1 MLPLPL
7 RQLIPYPHH
16 KAKEKMT
23 KLVTDKFKTH
33 MAAQFI
39 ESVSES
45 SNSLYYVFTGET
57 LPFTDDNTPPAPT
70 DSTFGVHNDVYD
82 NLLFG
87 KKISA
92 SDVKHMIR
100 RVNWQSGNTYSAYSY
115 TSTSQATDNFYAISQ
130 ESGNY
135 AVFKCLDN
143 NGGAAANDQPLFS
156 ETAADDEFYQTNDK
170 YVWKLMYNIS
180 ASDWSKFATN
190 DFAPVIPD
198 ANVSA
203 NAVSGSIEAIIINNG
218 GARYN
223 AHANGTFKEI
233 SVAGNTLLHALQSE
247 SVTLSA
253 NTDFYKNS
261 VIYVRSGT
269 GSGQARNIGEYI
281 VTGSERRVLL
291 TNAFT
296 TLPDTSSVF
305 EIGPALTV
313 KGDGDDAVAI
323 ATIDTSANSIS
334 TVEIV
339 NRGSGYS
346 FADVIISSNG
356 DSITAANLTP
366 SLSPP
371 GGHGSDAINEL
382 YASRAGV
389 SVTYANNESNTIPT
403 TNDYRSV
410 GIIKDPLFANVE
422 LTLTT
427 STASSFLDGETVIH
441 YVPQSSNTLL
451 RSYTYTLSRYQTLTV
466 NTSTM
471 TGFTAGNKIS
481 SDAKGA
487 EIIASS
493 ANTIHIR
500 LNEGS
505 AAFTASD
512 MIGNNTITE
521 TVSSISAA
529 QPPVVVTASAHGLA
543 NAAAVSFHDL
553 NGTALDDDD
562 VATVYYVKPSNTTAF
577 SVYTDTGL
585 ATPFNNSGNT
595 TASSGFVTSG
605 QEIKDI
611 HLAVFTHT
619 GNNDPISGKDD
630 GGNAFGFSSNL
641 PLTSIAKRNTLDVA
655 HTKNT
660 DETAVIL
667 TDITLV
673 PASDVITIEVY
684 TSAET
689 VTLPDY
695 IGRTTAEVSNRTGD
709 ILRLRNIRGDFAT
722 GHKIKG
728 LTSGTIAEIEAIDRS
743 FTTFNQLTEMA
754 VQIVDVGTGDTGV
767 ANTGFAIDQFVTQ
780 DQGTAGPVQA
790 ADGTTYAHGTVFAVS
805 NTITR
810 FVNSITAANPA
821 VVKTT
826 VAHGYSNGMVATFS
840 SLNGSVFG
848 NTVPVYYIGT
858 INTTAF
864 SVYSDAALSTAF
876 DNSANSAANT
886 GTIIGSGIGS
896 LDAASAYRTF
906 FLSNV
911 KGIFGV
917 SDDASVV
924 ANTFVSNTDH
934 GGTGASAK
942 ITSRIDGDLVDNSGE
957 VIYIENMSP
966 IARSNDQS
974 EKVRIILEF

>member
-1 MLPLPL
+1 
-7 RQLIPYPHH
+7 
-16 KAKEKMT
+16 MT
-23 KLVTDKFKTH
+23 KLVTNKFKTH

-57 LPFTDDNTPPAPT
+57 LPFADDNAPPVPT
-70 DSTFGVHNDVYD
+70 NSTFGVHNDVYD

-87 KKISA
+87 KKIA
-92 SDVKHMIR
+92 SDDVKHMIR
-100 RVNWQSGNTYSAYSY
+100 RVNWQSGNTYPAYSY
-115 TSTSQATDNFYAISQ
+115 ASTTLETDNFYAISE

-190 DFAPVIPD
+190 DFAPVIPN

-203 NAVSGSIEAIIINNG
+203 NAVSGSIEAIIINSG

-233 SVAGNTLLHALQSE
+233 SVAGNTLIHGLQSS

-261 VIYVRSGT
+261 TLYVRSGT
-269 GSGQARNIGEYI
+269 GAGQARNISEYI
-281 VTGSERRVLL
+281 VTGSERRVLI
-291 TNAFT
+291 NPAFT
-296 TLPDTSSVF
+296 TLPDTTSVF
-305 EIGPALTV
+305 EIAPGLTI

-323 ATIDTSANSIS
+323 ATIDTTANSIS

-356 DSITAANLTP
+356 DSTVAANLTP

-382 YASRAGV
+382 YASRAGI

-451 RSYTYTLSRYQTLTV
+451 RSYSYTLSRYQTLTV

-471 TGFTAGNKIS
+471 TGFTTGNKIS

-505 AAFTASD
+505 AAFATSD

-521 TVSSISAA
+521 TVSSVSAA

-543 NAAAVSFHDL
+543 NGAAVSFHDL

-562 VATVYYVKPSNTTAF
+562 AATVYYVKPSNTTAF

-585 ATPFNNSGNT
+585 ATPFDNSGNT
-595 TASSGFVTSG
+595 TASSGFVTNG
-605 QEIKDI
+605 LEVKDI
-611 HLAVFTHT
+611 HLAAFTHT

-630 GGNAFGFSSNL
+630 AGNAFGFSSNL
-641 PLTSIAKRNTLDVA
+641 PLTSIAKRNTLAVA
-655 HTKNT
+655 HTKT
-660 DETAVIL
+660 TTAATL

-673 PASDVITIEVY
+673 PASDVIEIEIY

-695 IGRTTAEVSNRTGD
+695 IGRTTAEVSNRAGD
-709 ILRLRNIRGDFAT
+709 VLRLRNIRGDFAT

-728 LTSGTIAEIEAIDRS
+728 LTSGIEAEIEAIDRS

-754 VQIVDVGTGDTGV
+754 VQIVDAGTGDPGV
-767 ANTGFAIDQFVTQ
+767 ANTGFTIDQFVTQ
-780 DQGTAGPVQA
+780 DQGTAGPVQT
-790 ADGTTYAHGTVFAVS
+790 GTTTYAHGTVFAVS

-810 FVNSITAANPA
+810 FVDSVTAANPA

-840 SLNGSVFG
+840 SLNGSVFA
-848 NTVPVYYIGT
+848 NTIPTYYIGT

-886 GTIIGSGIGS
+886 GTIIASGIGTVG
-896 LDAASAYRTF
+896 ASAYRTF

-917 SDDASVV
+917 SDDAAGVV
-924 ANTFVSNTDH
+924 NTFVSNTAS

-966 IARSNDQS
+966 VARSDDQS

>member
-1 MLPLPL
+1 
-7 RQLIPYPHH
+7 
-16 KAKEKMT
+16 
-23 KLVTDKFKTH
+23 

-57 LPFTDDNTPPAPT
+57 LPFADDNVPPVPT
-70 DSTFGVHNDVYD
+70 NSTFGVHNDVYD

-87 KKISA
+87 KKIA
-92 SDVKHMIR
+92 SDDVKHMIR
-100 RVNWQSGNTYSAYSY
+100 RVNWQSGNTYPAYNY
-115 TSTSQATDNFYAISQ
+115 ASTTLETDNFYAISE

-190 DFAPVIPD
+190 DFAPVIPN

-203 NAVSGSIEAIIINNG
+203 NAVNGSIEAIIINSG

-233 SVAGNTLLHALQSE
+233 SVAGNTLIHGLQSS

-261 VIYVRSGT
+261 TLYVRSGT
-269 GSGQARNIGEYI
+269 GAGQARNISEYI
-281 VTGSERRVLL
+281 VTGSERRVLI
-291 TNAFT
+291 NPAFT
-296 TLPDTSSVF
+296 TLPDTTSVF
-305 EIGPALTV
+305 EIAPGLTI

-323 ATIDTSANSIS
+323 ATIDTTANSIS

-356 DSITAANLTP
+356 DSTVAANLTP

-382 YASRAGV
+382 YASRAGI

-451 RSYTYTLSRYQTLTV
+451 RSYSYTLSRYQTLTV

-471 TGFTAGNKIS
+471 TGFTTGNKIS

-505 AAFTASD
+505 AAFDVSD

-562 VATVYYVKPSNTTAF
+562 AATVYYVKPSNTTAF

-585 ATPFNNSGNT
+585 ATPFDNSGNT
-595 TASSGFVTSG
+595 AASSGFVTSG

-619 GNNDPISGKDD
+619 GNNNPISGKDD
-630 GGNAFGFSSNL
+630 AGNAFGFSSNL
-641 PLTSIAKRNTLDVA
+641 PLTSIAKRNTLAVA
-655 HTKNT
+655 HTKT
-660 DETAVIL
+660 TTAATL

-673 PASDVITIEVY
+673 PASDVIEIEIY

-689 VTLPDY
+689 VILPDY
-695 IGRTTAEVSNRTGD
+695 IGRTTAEVSNRAGD
-709 ILRLRNIRGDFAT
+709 VLRLRNIRGDFAT

-728 LTSGTIAEIEAIDRS
+728 LTSGIEAEIEAIDRS

-754 VQIVDVGTGDTGV
+754 VQIVDAGTGDPGV
-767 ANTGFAIDQFVTQ
+767 ANTGFTIDQFVTQ
-780 DQGTAGPVQA
+780 DQGTAGPVQT
-790 ADGTTYAHGTVFAVS
+790 GTTTYAHGTVFAVS

-810 FVNSITAANPA
+810 FVDSVTAANPA

-826 VAHGYSNGMVATFS
+826 VAHGYSNGMVAAFS
-840 SLNGSVFG
+840 SLNGSIFA
-848 NTVPVYYIGT
+848 NTVPIYYIGT

-886 GTIIGSGIGS
+886 GTIIASGIGTVG
-896 LDAASAYRTF
+896 ASAYRTF

-917 SDDASVV
+917 SDDAAGVV
-924 ANTFVSNTDH
+924 NTFVSNTAS

-966 IARSNDQS
+966 VARSDDQS

>member
-1 MLPLPL
+1 
-7 RQLIPYPHH
+7 
-16 KAKEKMT
+16 
-23 KLVTDKFKTH
+23 

-57 LPFTDDNTPPAPT
+57 LPFADDNVPPVPT
-70 DSTFGVHNDVYD
+70 NSTFGVHNDVYD

-87 KKISA
+87 KKIA
-92 SDVKHMIR
+92 SDDVKHMIR
-100 RVNWQSGNTYSAYSY
+100 RVNWQSGNTYPAYSY
-115 TSTSQATDNFYAISQ
+115 ASTSQATDNFYVISE

-190 DFAPVIPD
+190 DFAPVIPN

-203 NAVSGSIEAIIINNG
+203 NAVSGSIEAIIINSG

-233 SVAGNTLLHALQSE
+233 SVAGNTLIHGLQSS

-261 VIYVRSGT
+261 TLYVRSGT
-269 GSGQARNIGEYI
+269 GAGQATNVSEYI
-281 VTGSERRVLL
+281 VTGSERRVLI
-291 TNAFT
+291 NPAFT
-296 TLPDTSSVF
+296 TLPDTTSVF
-305 EIGPALTV
+305 EIGPALTI

-323 ATIDTSANSIS
+323 ATIDTTANSIS

-356 DSITAANLTP
+356 DSTVAANLTP

-382 YASRAGV
+382 YASRAGI

-451 RSYTYTLSRYQTLTV
+451 RSYSYTLSRYQTLTV

-471 TGFTAGNKIS
+471 TGFTTGNKIS

-505 AAFTASD
+505 AAFAASD

-562 VATVYYVKPSNTTAF
+562 AATVYYVKPSNTTAF

-585 ATPFNNSGNT
+585 ATPFDNSGNT
-595 TASSGFVTSG
+595 AASSGFVTSG

-630 GGNAFGFSSNL
+630 AGNAFGFSSNL
-641 PLTSIAKRNTLDVA
+641 PLTSIAKRNTLAVA
-655 HTKNT
+655 HTKT
-660 DETAVIL
+660 TTAATL

-673 PASDVITIEVY
+673 PASDVIEIEIY

-695 IGRTTAEVSNRTGD
+695 IGRTTAEVSNRAGD
-709 ILRLRNIRGDFAT
+709 VLRLRNIRGDFAT

-728 LTSGTIAEIEAIDRS
+728 LTSGIEAEIEAIDRS

-754 VQIVDVGTGDTGV
+754 VQIVDAGTGDPGV
-767 ANTGFAIDQFVTQ
+767 ANTGFTIDQFVTQ
-780 DQGTAGPVQA
+780 DQGTAGPVQT
-790 ADGTTYAHGTVFAVS
+790 GTTTYAHGTVFAVS

-810 FVNSITAANPA
+810 FVDSVTAANPA

-826 VAHGYSNGMVATFS
+826 VAHGYSNGMVAAFS
-840 SLNGSVFG
+840 SLNGSIFA
-848 NTVPVYYIGT
+848 NTVPIYYIGT

-886 GTIIGSGIGS
+886 GTIIASGIGTVG
-896 LDAASAYRTF
+896 ASAYRTF

-917 SDDASVV
+917 SDDAAGVV
-924 ANTFVSNTDH
+924 NTFVSNTAS

-966 IARSNDQS
+966 VARSDDQS

>member
-1 MLPLPL
+1 
-7 RQLIPYPHH
+7 
-16 KAKEKMT
+16 
-23 KLVTDKFKTH
+23 

-57 LPFTDDNTPPAPT
+57 LPFADDNVPPVPT
-70 DSTFGVHNDVYD
+70 NSTFGVHNDVYD

-87 KKISA
+87 KKIA
-92 SDVKHMIR
+92 SDDVKHMIR
-100 RVNWQSGNTYSAYSY
+100 RVNWQSGNTYPAYSY
-115 TSTSQATDNFYAISQ
+115 ASTTLETDNFYAISE

-190 DFAPVIPD
+190 DFAPVIPN

-203 NAVSGSIEAIIINNG
+203 NAVNGSIEAIIINSG

-233 SVAGNTLLHALQSE
+233 SVAGNTLIHGLQSS

-261 VIYVRSGT
+261 TLYVRSGT
-269 GSGQARNIGEYI
+269 GAGQARNISEYI
-281 VTGSERRVLL
+281 VTGSERRVLI
-291 TNAFT
+291 NPAFT
-296 TLPDTSSVF
+296 TLPDTTSVF
-305 EIGPALTV
+305 EIAPGLTI

-323 ATIDTSANSIS
+323 ATIDTTANSIS

-356 DSITAANLTP
+356 DSTVAANLTP

-382 YASRAGV
+382 YASRAGI

-451 RSYTYTLSRYQTLTV
+451 RSYSYTLSRYQTLTV

-471 TGFTAGNKIS
+471 TGFTTGNKIS

-505 AAFTASD
+505 AAFAASD

-562 VATVYYVKPSNTTAF
+562 AATVYYVKPSNTTAF

-585 ATPFNNSGNT
+585 ATPFDNSGNT
-595 TASSGFVTSG
+595 AASSGFVTSG

-619 GNNDPISGKDD
+619 GNNNPISGKDD
-630 GGNAFGFSSNL
+630 AGNAFGFSSNL
-641 PLTSIAKRNTLDVA
+641 PLTSIAKRNTLAVA
-655 HTKNT
+655 HTKT
-660 DETAVIL
+660 TTAATL

-673 PASDVITIEVY
+673 PASDVIEIEIY

-689 VTLPDY
+689 VILPDY
-695 IGRTTAEVSNRTGD
+695 IGRTTAEVSNRAGD
-709 ILRLRNIRGDFAT
+709 VLRLRNIRGDFAT

-728 LTSGTIAEIEAIDRS
+728 LTSGIEAEIEAIDRS

-754 VQIVDVGTGDTGV
+754 VQIVDAGTGDPGV
-767 ANTGFAIDQFVTQ
+767 ANTGFTIDQFVTQ
-780 DQGTAGPVQA
+780 DQGTAGPVQT
-790 ADGTTYAHGTVFAVS
+790 GTTTYAHGTVFAVS

-810 FVNSITAANPA
+810 FVDSVTAANPA

-826 VAHGYSNGMVATFS
+826 VAHGYSNGMVAAFS
-840 SLNGSVFG
+840 SLNGSIFA
-848 NTVPVYYIGT
+848 NTVPIYYIGT

-886 GTIIGSGIGS
+886 GTIIASGIGTVG
-896 LDAASAYRTF
+896 ASAYRTF

-917 SDDASVV
+917 SDDAAGVV
-924 ANTFVSNTDH
+924 NTFVSNTAS

-966 IARSNDQS
+966 VARSDDQS

>member
-1 MLPLPL
+1 
-7 RQLIPYPHH
+7 
-16 KAKEKMT
+16 
-23 KLVTDKFKTH
+23 

-57 LPFTDDNTPPAPT
+57 LPFADDNVPPVPT
-70 DSTFGVHNDVYD
+70 NSTFGVHNDVYD

-87 KKISA
+87 KKIA
-92 SDVKHMIR
+92 SDDVKHMIR
-100 RVNWQSGNTYSAYSY
+100 RVNWQSGNTYPAYSY
-115 TSTSQATDNFYAISQ
+115 ASTTLETDNFYAISE

-143 NGGAAANDQPLFS
+143 NGGVAANDQPLFS

-190 DFAPVIPD
+190 DFAPVIPN

-203 NAVSGSIEAIIINNG
+203 NAVSGSIEAIIINSG

-233 SVAGNTLLHALQSE
+233 SVAGNTLIHGLQSS

-261 VIYVRSGT
+261 TLYVRSGT
-269 GSGQARNIGEYI
+269 GAGQARNISEYI
-281 VTGSERRVLL
+281 VTGSERRVLI
-291 TNAFT
+291 NPAFT
-296 TLPDTSSVF
+296 TLPDTTSVF
-305 EIGPALTV
+305 EIAPGLTI

-323 ATIDTSANSIS
+323 ATIDTTANSIS

-356 DSITAANLTP
+356 DSTVAANLTP

-382 YASRAGV
+382 YASRAGI

-471 TGFTAGNKIS
+471 TGFTTGNKIS

-505 AAFTASD
+505 AAFAVSD

-562 VATVYYVKPSNTTAF
+562 AATVYYVKPSNTTAF
-577 SVYTDTGL
+577 SVFTDTGL
-585 ATPFNNSGNT
+585 ATPFDNSGNT
-595 TASSGFVTSG
+595 TASSGFVTNG
-605 QEIKDI
+605 LEVKDI
-611 HLAVFTHT
+611 HLASFTHT

-630 GGNAFGFSSNL
+630 AGNAFGFSSNL
-641 PLTSIAKRNTLDVA
+641 PLTSIAKRNTLAVA
-655 HTKNT
+655 HTKT
-660 DETAVIL
+660 TTAATL

-673 PASDVITIEVY
+673 PASDVIEIEIY

-695 IGRTTAEVSNRTGD
+695 IGRTTAEVSNRAGD
-709 ILRLRNIRGDFAT
+709 VLRLRNIRGDFAT

-728 LTSGTIAEIEAIDRS
+728 LTSGIEAEIEAIDRS

-754 VQIVDVGTGDTGV
+754 VQIVDAGTGDPGV
-767 ANTGFAIDQFVTQ
+767 ANTGFTIDQFVTQ
-780 DQGTAGPVQA
+780 DQGTAGPVQT
-790 ADGTTYAHGTVFAVS
+790 GTTTYAHGTVFAVS

-810 FVNSITAANPA
+810 FVDSVTAANPA

-826 VAHGYSNGMVATFS
+826 VAHGYSNGMVAAFS
-840 SLNGSVFG
+840 SLNGSIFA
-848 NTVPVYYIGT
+848 NTVPIYYIGT

-886 GTIIGSGIGS
+886 GTIIASGIGTVG
-896 LDAASAYRTF
+896 ASAYRTF

-917 SDDASVV
+917 SDDAAGVV
-924 ANTFVSNTDH
+924 NTFVSNTAS

-966 IARSNDQS
+966 VARSDDQS

>member
-1 MLPLPL
+1 MLQQQL

-33 MAAQFI
+33 MAAQFV

-87 KKISA
+87 KKITSD
-92 SDVKHMIR
+92 DVKHMIR
-100 RVNWQSGNTYSAYSY
+100 RVDWQSGNTYSAYSY
-115 TSTSQATDNFYAISQ
+115 TSTSQATDNFYAISE

-170 YVWKLMYNIS
+170 YVWKFMYNIS
-180 ASDWSKFATN
+180 AADWSKFATN

-203 NAVSGSIEAIIINNG
+203 NAVSGSIEAIIINSG
-218 GARYN
+218 GANYN
-223 AHANGTFKEI
+223 AYANGTFKEI
-233 SVAGNTLLHALQSE
+233 SVAGNTLIHGLESS

-253 NTDFYKNS
+253 NTDFYQNS

-269 GSGQARNIGEYI
+269 GAGQARNISEYI
-281 VTGSERRVLL
+281 VTDSKRQVVIAS
-291 TNAFT
+291 AFT

-356 DSITAANLTP
+356 DSTVAANLTP

-389 SVTYANNESNTIPT
+389 SITYANNESNTIPT
-403 TNDYRSV
+403 TNDFRSV
-410 GIIKDPLFANVE
+410 GILKDPLFANVE

-427 STASSFLDGETVIH
+427 STASSFLDGETIIH

-471 TGFTAGNKIS
+471 TGFTAGNRIS
-481 SDAKGA
+481 SDTKGGM
-487 EIIASS
+487 IIGSA
-493 ANTIHIR
+493 ANTIHVR

-505 AAFTASD
+505 AAFTTSD

-521 TVSSISAA
+521 TVSSISAET
-529 QPPVVVTASAHGLA
+529 PPVVVTASAHGFA
-543 NAAAVSFHDL
+543 NGDTVTFHDL
-553 NGTALDDDD
+553 DGAALDD
-562 VATVYYVKPSNTTAF
+562 AANTYFIKPSNTTAF

-585 ATPFNNSGNT
+585 STPFNNSGNT
-595 TASSGFVTSG
+595 TASSGFVTNG
-605 QEIKDI
+605 LEVKDI
-611 HLAVFTHT
+611 QLVAFTHT
-619 GNNDPISGKDD
+619 GNNDPISGRDD
-630 GGNAFGFSSNL
+630 ANNTFGFSSNL
-641 PLTSIAKRNTLDVA
+641 PLTSIAKRNGVAVA
-655 HTKNT
+655 HTKT
-660 DETAVIL
+660 TTAATL

-673 PASDVITIEVY
+673 PASDVITVEVY

-689 VTLPDY
+689 VTLPDF
-695 IGRTTAEVSNRTGD
+695 IGRTTGEVSNRAGD
-709 ILRLRNIRGDFAT
+709 VLRLRNIRGDFAT

-728 LTSGTIAEIEAIDRS
+728 LTSGIEAEIEAIDRS

-780 DQGTAGPVQA
+780 DQGTGGPVQV
-790 ADGTTYAHGTVFAVS
+790 GNTTFAHGSVFAVS

-810 FVNSITAANPA
+810 FVDSITVANPA

-840 SLNGSVFG
+840 SLNGSVFA

-864 SVYSDAALSTAF
+864 SVYSDAALSTAI

-886 GTIIGSGIGS
+886 GTIIGSGIGTVG
-896 LDAASAYRTF
+896 ASAYRTF

-911 KGIFGV
+911 KGTFGV
-917 SDDASVV
+917 SDDAAGVV
-924 ANTFVSNTDH
+924 NTFVSNTAS

-966 IARSNDQS
+966 VSRSDDQS

>member
-1 MLPLPL
+1 
-7 RQLIPYPHH
+7 
-16 KAKEKMT
+16 
-23 KLVTDKFKTH
+23 

-115 TSTSQATDNFYAISQ
+115 TSTSQATDNFYAISE

-190 DFAPVIPD
+190 DFAPVIPN

-203 NAVSGSIEAIIINNG
+203 NAVNGSIEAIIINSG

-261 VIYVRSGT
+261 TIYIRSGT
-269 GSGQARNIGEYI
+269 GSGQARNISEYI
-281 VTGSERRVLL
+281 VTGSERRVLI
-291 TNAFT
+291 NPAFT
-296 TLPDTSSVF
+296 TIPDTTSVF
-305 EIGPALTV
+305 EIGPALTI
-313 KGDGDDAVAI
+313 KGDGDDAVVI
-323 ATIDTSANSIS
+323 ATIDTTANSIA
-334 TVEIV
+334 TIEIV

-356 DSITAANLTP
+356 DSTVAANLTP

-371 GGHGSDAINEL
+371 GGHGSDVINEL

-410 GIIKDPLFANVE
+410 GILKDPLFANVE

-471 TGFTAGNKIS
+471 TGFTTGNKIS

-505 AAFTASD
+505 AAFAASD

-529 QPPVVVTASAHGLA
+529 QPPIVVTASAHGLA

-562 VATVYYVKPSNTTAF
+562 AATVYYVKPSNTTAF
-577 SVYTDTGL
+577 SVFTDTGL
-585 ATPFNNSGNT
+585 ATPFDNSGNT
-595 TASSGFVTSG
+595 TASSGFVTNG
-605 QEIKDI
+605 LEIKDI
-611 HLAVFTHT
+611 HLAAFTHT

-655 HTKNT
+655 HTKT
-660 DETAVIL
+660 TTAATL
-667 TDITLV
+667 TNITLV

-722 GHKIKG
+722 GHKVKG

-754 VQIVDVGTGDTGV
+754 VQIIDVGAGDVAKGVGDTGF
-767 ANTGFAIDQFVTQ
+767 TIDQFVTQ
-780 DQGTAGPVQA
+780 DQGSGGPVQNPV
-790 ADGTTYAHGTVFAVS
+790 DGTTYAHGTIFAVS

-810 FVNSITAANPA
+810 FVDSVTAANPA
-821 VVKTT
+821 VVETT
-826 VAHGYSNGMVATFS
+826 VAHGYSNGMVATFNN
-840 SLNGSVFG
+840 LNGSIFA
-848 NTVPVYYIGT
+848 NTVPTYYIGT

-864 SVYSDAALSTAF
+864 SVYSDAALSTAIN
-876 DNSANSAANT
+876 NSANSAANT
-886 GTIIGSGIGS
+886 GTIIASGIGQYGNT
-896 LDAASAYRTF
+896 AYRTF

-917 SDDASVV
+917 SDDAAGVV
-924 ANTFVSNTDH
+924 NTFVSNTAS

>member
-1 MLPLPL
+1 
-7 RQLIPYPHH
+7 
-16 KAKEKMT
+16 
-23 KLVTDKFKTH
+23 

-57 LPFTDDNTPPAPT
+57 LPFADDNVPPVPT
-70 DSTFGVHNDVYD
+70 NSTFGVHNDVYD

-87 KKISA
+87 KKIA
-92 SDVKHMIR
+92 SDDVKHMIR
-100 RVNWQSGNTYSAYSY
+100 RVNWQSGNTYPAYSY
-115 TSTSQATDNFYAISQ
+115 ASTTLETDNFYAISE

-143 NGGAAANDQPLFS
+143 NGGVAANDQPLFS

-190 DFAPVIPD
+190 DFAPVIPN

-203 NAVSGSIEAIIINNG
+203 NAVSGSIEAIIINSG

-233 SVAGNTLLHALQSE
+233 SVAGNTLIHGLQS
-247 SVTLSA
+247 SSATLSA

-261 VIYVRSGT
+261 TLYVRSGT
-269 GSGQARNIGEYI
+269 GAGQARNISEYI
-281 VTGSERRVLL
+281 VTGSERRVLI
-291 TNAFT
+291 NPAFT
-296 TLPDTSSVF
+296 TLPDTTSVF
-305 EIGPALTV
+305 EIAPGLTI

-323 ATIDTSANSIS
+323 ATIDTTANSIS

-356 DSITAANLTP
+356 DSTVAANLTP

-382 YASRAGV
+382 YASRAGI

-451 RSYTYTLSRYQTLTV
+451 RSYSYTLSRYQTLTV

-471 TGFTAGNKIS
+471 TGFTTGNKIS

-505 AAFTASD
+505 AAFAVSD

-562 VATVYYVKPSNTTAF
+562 AATVYYVKPSNTTAF
-577 SVYTDTGL
+577 SVFTDTGL
-585 ATPFNNSGNT
+585 ATPFDNSGNT
-595 TASSGFVTSG
+595 TASSGFVTNG
-605 QEIKDI
+605 LEVKDI
-611 HLAVFTHT
+611 HLASFTHT

-630 GGNAFGFSSNL
+630 AGNAFGFSSNL
-641 PLTSIAKRNTLDVA
+641 PLTSIAKRNTLAVA
-655 HTKNT
+655 HTKT
-660 DETAVIL
+660 TTAATL

-673 PASDVITIEVY
+673 PASDVIEIEIY

-695 IGRTTAEVSNRTGD
+695 IGRTTAEVSNRAGD
-709 ILRLRNIRGDFAT
+709 VLRLRNIRGDFAT

-728 LTSGTIAEIEAIDRS
+728 LTSGIEAEIEAIDRS

-754 VQIVDVGTGDTGV
+754 VQIVDAGTGDPGV
-767 ANTGFAIDQFVTQ
+767 ANTGFTIDQFVTQ
-780 DQGTAGPVQA
+780 DQGTAGPVQT
-790 ADGTTYAHGTVFAVS
+790 GTTTYAHGTVFAVS

-810 FVNSITAANPA
+810 FVDSVTAANPA

-826 VAHGYSNGMVATFS
+826 VAHGYSNGMVAAFS
-840 SLNGSVFG
+840 SLNGSIFA
-848 NTVPVYYIGT
+848 NTVPIYYIGT

-886 GTIIGSGIGS
+886 GTIIASGIGTVG
-896 LDAASAYRTF
+896 ASAYRTF

-917 SDDASVV
+917 SDDAAGVV
-924 ANTFVSNTDH
+924 NTFVSNTAS

-966 IARSNDQS
+966 VARSDDQS

>member
-1 MLPLPL
+1 
-7 RQLIPYPHH
+7 
-16 KAKEKMT
+16 
-23 KLVTDKFKTH
+23 

-57 LPFTDDNTPPAPT
+57 LPFADDNVPPVPT
-70 DSTFGVHNDVYD
+70 NSTFGVHNDVYD

-87 KKISA
+87 KKIA
-92 SDVKHMIR
+92 SDDVKHMIR
-100 RVNWQSGNTYSAYSY
+100 RVNWQSGNTYPAYSY
-115 TSTSQATDNFYAISQ
+115 ASTTLETDNFYVISE

-190 DFAPVIPD
+190 DFAPVIPN

-203 NAVSGSIEAIIINNG
+203 NAVSGSIEAIIINSG

-233 SVAGNTLLHALQSE
+233 SVAGNTLIHGLESS

-261 VIYVRSGT
+261 TLYVRSGT
-269 GSGQARNIGEYI
+269 GAGQARNISEYI
-281 VTGSERRVLL
+281 VTGSERRVLI
-291 TNAFT
+291 NPAFT
-296 TLPDTSSVF
+296 TLPDTTSVF
-305 EIGPALTV
+305 EIAPGLTI

-323 ATIDTSANSIS
+323 ATIDTTANSIS

-356 DSITAANLTP
+356 DSTVAANLTP

-382 YASRAGV
+382 YASRAGI

-451 RSYTYTLSRYQTLTV
+451 RSYSYTLSRYQTLTV

-471 TGFTAGNKIS
+471 TGFTTGNKIS

-505 AAFTASD
+505 AAFAASD

-562 VATVYYVKPSNTTAF
+562 AATVYYVKPSNTTAF
-577 SVYTDTGL
+577 SVFTDTGL
-585 ATPFNNSGNT
+585 ATPFDNSGNT
-595 TASSGFVTSG
+595 TASSGFVTNG
-605 QEIKDI
+605 LEVKDI
-611 HLAVFTHT
+611 HLAAFTHT

-630 GGNAFGFSSNL
+630 AGNAFGFSSNL
-641 PLTSIAKRNTLDVA
+641 PLTSIAKRNTLAVA
-655 HTKNT
+655 HTKT
-660 DETAVIL
+660 TTAATL

-673 PASDVITIEVY
+673 PASDVIEIEIY

-695 IGRTTAEVSNRTGD
+695 IGRTTAEVSNRAGD
-709 ILRLRNIRGDFAT
+709 VLRLRNIRGDFAT

-728 LTSGTIAEIEAIDRS
+728 LTSGIEAEIEAIDRS

-754 VQIVDVGTGDTGV
+754 VQIVDAGTGDPGV
-767 ANTGFAIDQFVTQ
+767 ANTGFTIDQFVTQ
-780 DQGTAGPVQA
+780 DQGTAGPVQT
-790 ADGTTYAHGTVFAVS
+790 GTTTYAHGTVFAVS

-810 FVNSITAANPA
+810 FVDSVTAANPA

-826 VAHGYSNGMVATFS
+826 VAHGYSNGMVAAFS
-840 SLNGSVFG
+840 SLNGSIFA
-848 NTVPVYYIGT
+848 NTVPIYYIGT

-886 GTIIGSGIGS
+886 GTIIASGIGTVG
-896 LDAASAYRTF
+896 ASAYRTF

-917 SDDASVV
+917 SDDAAGVV
-924 ANTFVSNTDH
+924 NTFVSNTAS

-966 IARSNDQS
+966 VARSDDQS

>member
-1 MLPLPL
+1 
-7 RQLIPYPHH
+7 
-16 KAKEKMT
+16 
-23 KLVTDKFKTH
+23 

-57 LPFTDDNTPPAPT
+57 LPFADDNVPPVPT
-70 DSTFGVHNDVYD
+70 NSTFGVHNDVYD

-87 KKISA
+87 KKIA
-92 SDVKHMIR
+92 SDDVKHMIR
-100 RVNWQSGNTYSAYSY
+100 RVNWQSGNTYPAYSY
-115 TSTSQATDNFYAISQ
+115 ASTTLETDNFYAISE

-143 NGGAAANDQPLFS
+143 NGGVAANDQPLFS

-190 DFAPVIPD
+190 DFAPVIPN

-203 NAVSGSIEAIIINNG
+203 NAVSGSIEAIIINSG

-233 SVAGNTLLHALQSE
+233 SVAGNTLIHGLQSS

-261 VIYVRSGT
+261 TLYVRSGT
-269 GSGQARNIGEYI
+269 GAGQARNISEYI
-281 VTGSERRVLL
+281 VTGSERRVLI
-291 TNAFT
+291 NPAFT
-296 TLPDTSSVF
+296 TLPDTTSVF
-305 EIGPALTV
+305 EIAPGLTI

-323 ATIDTSANSIS
+323 ATIDTTANSIS

-356 DSITAANLTP
+356 DSTVAANLTP

-382 YASRAGV
+382 YASRAGI

-451 RSYTYTLSRYQTLTV
+451 RSYSYTLSRYQTLTV

-471 TGFTAGNKIS
+471 TGFTTGNKIS

-505 AAFTASD
+505 AAFAVSD

-562 VATVYYVKPSNTTAF
+562 AATVYYVKPSNTTAF
-577 SVYTDTGL
+577 SVFTDTGL
-585 ATPFNNSGNT
+585 ATPFDNSGNT
-595 TASSGFVTSG
+595 TASSGFVTNG
-605 QEIKDI
+605 LEVKDI
-611 HLAVFTHT
+611 HLASFTHT

-630 GGNAFGFSSNL
+630 AGNAFGFSSNL
-641 PLTSIAKRNTLDVA
+641 PLTSIAKRNTLAVA
-655 HTKNT
+655 HTKT
-660 DETAVIL
+660 TTAATL

-673 PASDVITIEVY
+673 PASDVIEIEIY

-695 IGRTTAEVSNRTGD
+695 IGRTTAEVSNRAGD
-709 ILRLRNIRGDFAT
+709 VLRLRNIRGDFAT

-728 LTSGTIAEIEAIDRS
+728 LTSGIEAEIEAIDRS

-754 VQIVDVGTGDTGV
+754 VQIVDAGTGDPGV
-767 ANTGFAIDQFVTQ
+767 ANTGFTIDQFVTQ
-780 DQGTAGPVQA
+780 DQGTAGPVQT
-790 ADGTTYAHGTVFAVS
+790 GTTTYAHGTVFAVS

-810 FVNSITAANPA
+810 FVDSVTAANPA

-826 VAHGYSNGMVATFS
+826 VAHGYSNGMVAAFS
-840 SLNGSVFG
+840 SLNGSIFA
-848 NTVPVYYIGT
+848 NTVPIYYIGT

-886 GTIIGSGIGS
+886 GTIIASGIGTVG
-896 LDAASAYRTF
+896 ASAYRTF

-917 SDDASVV
+917 SDDAAGVV
-924 ANTFVSNTDH
+924 NTFVSNTAS

-966 IARSNDQS
+966 VARSDDQS

>member
-1 MLPLPL
+1 
-7 RQLIPYPHH
+7 
-16 KAKEKMT
+16 
-23 KLVTDKFKTH
+23 
-33 MAAQFI
+33 
-39 ESVSES
+39 
-45 SNSLYYVFTGET
+45 
-57 LPFTDDNTPPAPT
+57 
-70 DSTFGVHNDVYD
+70 
-82 NLLFG
+82 
-87 KKISA
+87 
-92 SDVKHMIR
+92 MIR
-100 RVNWQSGNTYSAYSY
+100 RVDWQSGNTYSAYSY
-115 TSTSQATDNFYAISQ
+115 TSTSQATDNFYAISE

-190 DFAPVIPD
+190 DFAPVIPN

-203 NAVSGSIEAIIINNG
+203 NAVNGSIEAIIINSG

-233 SVAGNTLLHALQSE
+233 SVAGNTLIHGLQSS

-269 GSGQARNIGEYI
+269 GAGQARNIGEYI

-291 TNAFT
+291 TSAFT

-305 EIGPALTV
+305 EIGPALTI
-313 KGDGDDAVAI
+313 KGDGDDAVVI
-323 ATIDTSANSIS
+323 ATIDTTANSIA
-334 TVEIV
+334 TIEVV
-339 NRGSGYS
+339 NKGSGYS

-356 DSITAANLTP
+356 DSTVAANLTP

-371 GGHGSDAINEL
+371 GGHGSDVINEL

-451 RSYTYTLSRYQTLTV
+451 RSYSYTLSRYQTLTV

-471 TGFTAGNKIS
+471 TGFTTGNKIS

-505 AAFTASD
+505 AAFAASD

-562 VATVYYVKPSNTTAF
+562 AATVYYVKPSNTTAF

-585 ATPFNNSGNT
+585 ATPFDNSGNT
-595 TASSGFVTSG
+595 TASSGFVTNG
-605 QEIKDI
+605 LEVKDI
-611 HLAVFTHT
+611 HLAAFTHT

-630 GGNAFGFSSNL
+630 AGNVFGFSSNL
-641 PLTSIAKRNTLDVA
+641 PLTSIAKRNSLAVA
-655 HTKNT
+655 HTKT
-660 DETAVIL
+660 TTAATL

-673 PASDVITIEVY
+673 PASDVIEIEVY
-684 TSAET
+684 TSTET
-689 VTLPDY
+689 ITLPDY
-695 IGRTTAEVSNRTGD
+695 IGRTTGEVSNRAGD
-709 ILRLRNIRGDFAT
+709 VLRLRNIRGDFAT
-722 GHKIKG
+722 GYKIKG
-728 LTSGTIAEIEAIDRS
+728 LTSGIEAEIEAIDRS

-780 DQGTAGPVQA
+780 DQGTGGPVQG
-790 ADGTTYAHGTVFAVS
+790 ADGSTFAHGSVFAVS

-810 FVNSITAANPA
+810 FVDSITAANPA

-826 VAHGYSNGMVATFS
+826 VAHGYSNGMVAAFS
-840 SLNGSVFG
+840 SLNGSVFA

-864 SVYSDAALSTAF
+864 SVYSDAALSTAI

-886 GTIIGSGIGS
+886 GTIIGSGIGTVG
-896 LDAASAYRTF
+896 ASAYRTF

-911 KGIFGV
+911 KGTFGV
-917 SDDASVV
+917 SDDAAGVV
-924 ANTFVSNTDH
+924 NTFVSNTAS

>member
-1 MLPLPL
+1 
-7 RQLIPYPHH
+7 
-16 KAKEKMT
+16 MT
-23 KLVTDKFKTH
+23 KLVTNKFKTH

-57 LPFTDDNTPPAPT
+57 LPFADDNVPPVPT
-70 DSTFGVHNDVYD
+70 NSTFGVHNDVYD

-87 KKISA
+87 KKIA
-92 SDVKHMIR
+92 SDDVKHMIR
-100 RVNWQSGNTYSAYSY
+100 RVNWQSGNTYPAYSY
-115 TSTSQATDNFYAISQ
+115 ASTTLETDNFYAISE

-143 NGGAAANDQPLFS
+143 NGGVAANDQPLFS

-190 DFAPVIPD
+190 DFAPVIPN

-203 NAVSGSIEAIIINNG
+203 NAVSGSIEAIIINSG

-233 SVAGNTLLHALQSE
+233 SVAGNTLIHGLQSS

-261 VIYVRSGT
+261 TLYVRSGT
-269 GSGQARNIGEYI
+269 GAGQARNISEYI
-281 VTGSERRVLL
+281 VTGSERRVLI
-291 TNAFT
+291 NPAFT
-296 TLPDTSSVF
+296 TLPDTTSVF
-305 EIGPALTV
+305 EIAPGLTI

-323 ATIDTSANSIS
+323 ATIDTTANSIS

-356 DSITAANLTP
+356 DSTVAANLTP

-382 YASRAGV
+382 YASRAGI

-451 RSYTYTLSRYQTLTV
+451 RSYSYTLSRYQTLTV

-471 TGFTAGNKIS
+471 TGFTTGNKIS

-505 AAFTASD
+505 AAFAVSD

-562 VATVYYVKPSNTTAF
+562 AATVYYVKPSNTTAF
-577 SVYTDTGL
+577 SVFTDTGL
-585 ATPFNNSGNT
+585 ATPFDNSGNT
-595 TASSGFVTSG
+595 TASSGFVTNG
-605 QEIKDI
+605 LEVKDI
-611 HLAVFTHT
+611 HLASFTHT

-630 GGNAFGFSSNL
+630 AGNAFGFSSNL
-641 PLTSIAKRNTLDVA
+641 PLTSIAKRNTLAVA
-655 HTKNT
+655 HTKT
-660 DETAVIL
+660 TTAATL

-673 PASDVITIEVY
+673 PASDVIEIEIY

-695 IGRTTAEVSNRTGD
+695 IGRTTAEVSNRAGD
-709 ILRLRNIRGDFAT
+709 VLRLRNIRGDFAT

-728 LTSGTIAEIEAIDRS
+728 LTSGIEAEIEAIDRS

-754 VQIVDVGTGDTGV
+754 VQIVDAGTGDPGV
-767 ANTGFAIDQFVTQ
+767 ANTGFTIDQFVTQ
-780 DQGTAGPVQA
+780 DQGTAGPVQT
-790 ADGTTYAHGTVFAVS
+790 GTTTYAHGTVFAVS

-810 FVNSITAANPA
+810 FVDSVTAANPA

-826 VAHGYSNGMVATFS
+826 VAHGYSNGMVAAFS
-840 SLNGSVFG
+840 SLNGSIFA
-848 NTVPVYYIGT
+848 NTVPIYYIGT

-886 GTIIGSGIGS
+886 GTIIASGIGTVG
-896 LDAASAYRTF
+896 ASAYRTF

-917 SDDASVV
+917 SDDAAGVV
-924 ANTFVSNTDH
+924 NTFVSNTAS

-966 IARSNDQS
+966 VARSDDQS